1 MKRVPLRGGDGF
13 YSHAK
18 VMRKV
23 FLFALFLF
31 GSVLGVLAQPN
42 EIRSM
47 SWGKDYKLHI
57 GMSDDSTYVV
67 DIKGLFHQPNGLES
81 ASGAAKTTYLPVA
94 FDPEFVRYL
103 KSKPALVNAEDSVSY
118 RKASNTTLWS
128 ALHAYIGGGYV
139 HLINSLIYALEA
151 GSVKLQSPLMLRP
164 RTEWR
169 PSPMTETYK
178 RTRKWSYYVPTGQK
192 EARREYKLR
201 KKEGDLQ
208 DLVGIPQRFIDLFL
222 ETSDSDYRRLAR
234 DGEKE
239 KIAQID
245 LVRLLLGAKYLGATQ
260 IGFISDGVRQAVGR
274 YTASNLPSVILF
286 DDFDAAVAMQLDSAG
301 YRIDYIVF
309 QNQQA
314 IPAAEVARRKARI
327 NAIVDNIN
335 EANRMIFRQRLQ
347 SYYQK

>member
-1 MKRVPLRGGDGF
+1 
-13 YSHAK
+13 
-18 VMRKV
+18 
-23 FLFALFLF
+23 
-31 GSVLGVLAQPN
+31 
-42 EIRSM
+42 
-47 SWGKDYKLHI
+47 
-57 GMSDDSTYVV
+57 
-67 DIKGLFHQPNGLES
+67 
-81 ASGAAKTTYLPVA
+81 
-94 FDPEFVRYL
+94 
-103 KSKPALVNAEDSVSY
+103 
-118 RKASNTTLWS
+118 
-128 ALHAYIGGGYV
+128 
-139 HLINSLIYALEA
+139 
-151 GSVKLQSPLMLRP
+151 
-164 RTEWR
+164 
-169 PSPMTETYK
+169 MTETYK

-239 KIAQID
+239 KMA
-245 LVRLLLGAKYLGATQ
+245 Q

-301 YRIDYIVF
+301 YRVDYIVF